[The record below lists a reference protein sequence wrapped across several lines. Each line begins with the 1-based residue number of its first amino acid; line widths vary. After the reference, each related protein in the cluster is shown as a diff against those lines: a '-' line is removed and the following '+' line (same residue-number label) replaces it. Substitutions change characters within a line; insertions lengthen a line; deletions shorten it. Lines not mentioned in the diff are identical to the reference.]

1 MLLSD
6 NKIFL
11 FVLLVL
17 IGIVKHFAKYV
28 LLLFWRE
35 LDEKIDTNLIFVQ
48 YMQSCSQQTISLA

>member
-17 IGIVKHFAKYV
+17 IGMVKHFDKYV